1 MSKSSSDE
9 LMLNRLLVLIQII
22 AVPIYFTIFS
32 IKWHNKLHDFFD
44 DKWIQKVFPDWL
56 IWFEIHL
63 SIPIFFSLP
72 WIIISIL
79 KATRIADS
87 YSLMGRAL
95 GKVRIDQKLF
105 YGLNAAF
112 TLIFLVLPFGGPI
125 ITILGIFFLFRIL
138 TRKAVIGRISKLFW
152 LIPAIIISI
161 LPGLIAVAFYS
172 NYTELFDRIFDIW
185 QNYIDRIFYVGLCL
199 AIAISIGNFFYF
211 LYERRKKFVKMEI
224 DPYRLIYV
232 LKILTFGS
240 FLFIY
245 FELETNRSNPTT
257 INTINILAGILVGIE
272 FILRRVNKIPSDSSG
287 ANVMVFAFILIN
299 LTTRLIKSSEFI
311 SVEFFRTFLII
322 VSGSIFFL
330 LFLMSYRYA
339 TDDELFTD

>member
-1 MSKSSSDE
+1 M
-9 LMLNRLLVLIQII
+9 
-22 AVPIYFTIFS
+22 
-32 IKWHNKLHDFFD
+32 
-44 DKWIQKVFPDWL
+44 
-56 IWFEIHL
+56 
-63 SIPIFFSLP
+63 
-72 WIIISIL
+72 
-79 KATRIADS
+79 
-87 YSLMGRAL
+87 
-95 GKVRIDQKLF
+95 
-105 YGLNAAF
+105 
-112 TLIFLVLPFGGPI
+112 
-125 ITILGIFFLFRIL
+125 
-138 TRKAVIGRISKLFW
+138 
-152 LIPAIIISI
+152 
-161 LPGLIAVAFYS
+161 
-172 NYTELFDRIFDIW
+172 
-185 QNYIDRIFYVGLCL
+185 GLCL